1 MREVTH
7 RRLRILSVLFAI
19 SAWQVIGWSGLFP
32 KHLLPWPTSVV
43 RSLIDLLASG
53 ELALHI
59 LTSLLRVVAGFLLAG
74 AIAVPLGI
82 LTGWSKVAESLTEP
96 ILEILR
102 PIPPIAWIP
111 IAMLWFGLGFKPAVF
126 LIFVGAFFPIL
137 LNTVAGVKG
146 TPRVLVEAV
155 RTLGASDRDILV
167 KVIAPSSIPS
177 IIAGLRVGLGVGWMC
192 LVAAEMTGSSSGLG
206 YMIIYYSGILET
218 SNVMVGMLA
227 IGAVGYLMS
236 YVIAKIERR
245 LLRWRE

>member
-1 MREVTH
+1 
-7 RRLRILSVLFAI
+7 
-19 SAWQVIGWSGLFP
+19 
-32 KHLLPWPTSVV
+32 V

>member
-1 MREVTH
+1 MRETAH
-7 RRLRILSVLFAI
+7 GHLRILSVLLAI
-19 SAWQVIGWSGLFP
+19 AAWQIVGWSGLFP
-32 KHLLPWPTSVV
+32 RHLLPWPGSVV
-43 RSLIDLLASG
+43 RSLVDLLASG
-53 ELALHI
+53 ELVLHI
-59 LTSLLRVVAGFLLAG
+59 VTSLLRVAAGFSLAG
-74 AIAVPLGI
+74 AVAVPLGI
-82 LTGWSKVAESLTEP
+82 LIGWSKVAESLTEP

-126 LIFVGAFFPIL
+126 LIFIGALFPIL
-137 LNTVAGVKG
+137 LNTVAGVRG

-155 RTLGASDRDILV
+155 RTLGASERDILV
-167 KVIAPSSIPS
+167 KVVAPSSMPS

-218 SNVMVGMLA
+218 SSVMVGMLA

-236 YVIAKIERR
+236 YAIARIERR

>member
-1 MREVTH
+1 
-7 RRLRILSVLFAI
+7 
-19 SAWQVIGWSGLFP
+19 
-32 KHLLPWPTSVV
+32 V

-137 LNTVAGVKG
+137 LNTVAGVKD